1 MMSAETAQ
9 QLKTTAVPVPMLGED
24 PAAGPR
30 PVSLRRNFSWTF
42 AGNLVY
48 SACQW
53 GMLMVLA
60 RLGTPEMVGQF
71 ALGLA
76 ITAPI
81 IMFGNLQLR
90 AVQATDARRDFRF
103 GTYAALRLVTAALS
117 IVLIGTIA
125 IGSGYHRETAL
136 VIFVMGIAKSL
147 ESLSDSIFGLLQK
160 HEQFKK
166 VSLSLI
172 LKGALS
178 LPMMA
183 VAIYLSGRVLWGIA
197 ALAVTWLILLIFYDV
212 PNARRVL
219 RLESDEMRPVWNMQ
233 LIARLA
239 WICLPLGIVTLLNS
253 LNVNIPRYFIASI
266 GERELGIYAALAYTH
281 VIGTR
286 FLMSLCNSCE
296 PRLAKN
302 FAEGNIHTFKR
313 TSRRLLLVACLVGGG
328 GVLASIV
335 TGKTILTLLYGSE
348 YAIYT
353 NEFIVLMISSAVS
366 YIAMAFRQSVTS
378 ARSFNVQVLPTG
390 ASALCIV
397 VAAAVLVPLYGICGA
412 AVATGVGALVELVG
426 FWFLSRKAIAVLY
439 QKVNTA

>member
-1 MMSAETAQ
+1 MPTELAQ
-9 QLKTTAVPVPMLGED
+9 TLKSTSVSVPALGQD
-24 PAAGPR
+24 PGAGPR
-30 PVSLRRNFSWTF
+30 PVSLRRNLSWAF
-42 AGNLVY
+42 AGNIIY
-48 SACQW
+48 AGCQW
-53 GMLMVLA
+53 GMLVVLA
-60 RLGTPEMVGQF
+60 QLGTPEMVGQF

-103 GTYAALRLVTAALS
+103 GIYAALRLITTALS
-117 IVLIGTIA
+117 IVLICAIA

-136 VIFVMGIAKSL
+136 VVIVMGIAKSF
-147 ESLSDSIFGLLQK
+147 ESLSDSIYGLLQK
-160 HEQFKK
+160 HEQFKR
-166 VSLSLI
+166 VSLSLVI
-172 LKGALS
+172 KGVCS

-183 VAIYLSGRVLWGIA
+183 VAVYLSGRVVWGIA
-197 ALAVTWLILLIFYDV
+197 ALAGTWLVLLVCYDV
-212 PNARRVL
+212 PNARRSL
-219 RLESDEMRPVWNMQ
+219 RLESDEMRPVWNMD
-233 LIARLA
+233 LITRLA
-239 WICLPLGIVTLLNS
+239 WISLPLGIVTLLNS

-281 VIGTR
+281 VIGAR
-286 FLMSLCNSCE
+286 FLLSVCNSCE

-302 FAEGNIHTFKR
+302 FAEGNIHAFKH

-328 GVLASIV
+328 GVLASSV
-335 TGKTILTLLYGSE
+335 AGKPILTLLYGSE

-353 NEFIVLMISSAVS
+353 NEFIILMISSAIS
-366 YIAMAFRQSVTS
+366 YMAMAFRQSVTS

-390 ASALCIV
+390 ASALGIA